1 MLHTELT
8 ELFPTTSDLR
18 SILDETSPIE
28 PILVLLPSEGSG
40 SYDMTVEL
48 DKLAKESLSNEESSL
63 TVLREVAMGMS
74 ETDRATEI
82 VLEAAS
88 KGHWVCLKNVHL
100 VTSWLTSLDR
110 LLEELA
116 RNIEHKEGG
125 GLHPDFR
132 LWMTAE
138 PVASIPTSLLQR
150 CTKIVSEVQ

>member
-1 MLHTELT
+1 MAMCTELT
-8 ELFPTTSDLR
+8 ELFPSTSNLR

-40 SYDMTVEL
+40 SYDMTIEL
-48 DKLAKESLSNEESSL
+48 DKLAKESLGSHESSV

-74 ETDRATEI
+74 ETDRATETL
-82 VLEAAS
+82 LEAAS
-88 KGHWVCLKNVHL
+88 KGQWVCLKNVHL
-100 VTSWLTSLDR
+100 VTSWLNSLDR
-110 LLEELA
+110 LLEALA
-116 RNIEHKEGG
+116 RDKEGG

-138 PVASIPTSLLQR
+138 PVAFIPTSLLQR